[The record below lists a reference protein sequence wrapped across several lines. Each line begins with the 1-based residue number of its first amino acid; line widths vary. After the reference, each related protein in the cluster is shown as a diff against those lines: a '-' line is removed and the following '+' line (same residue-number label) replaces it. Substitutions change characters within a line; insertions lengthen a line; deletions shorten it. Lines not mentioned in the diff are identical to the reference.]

1 MKKCPICGK
10 DVPPRYGA
18 RESVY
23 CSRACLK
30 AHYDAAWETITCPV
44 CGKEFRAK
52 KLFRRKHCSYPC
64 ANAAQKGRKI
74 TSEAF
79 QEACKHR
86 GVPGPRKHPRTGKF
100 ETNCHA
106 KIWLLESPDGEK
118 VTARNLKLYMID
130 RYGEEKGKKVYKLL
144 VCAAQ
149 RFRKCGH
156 GSGAG
161 WRVLAAPASRRNK
174 KGQPRRT
181 ALFKGMSVSARADL
195 VIVLIHSPG
204 G

>member
-10 DVPPRYGA
+10 DVRPRYGG

-64 ANAAQKGRKI
+64 AHAGQKGRKI

-79 QEACKHR
+79 REACQHR

-130 RYGEEKGKKVYKLL
+130 RYGEEEGKRVYGLL
-144 VCAAQ
+144 TCAAA

-161 WRVLAAPASRRNK
+161 WRVLAVPALPEK
-174 KGQPRRT
+174 
-181 ALFKGMSVSARADL
+181 
-195 VIVLIHSPG
+195 
-204 G
+204 

>member
-30 AHYDAAWETITCPV
+30 QSYAAAWVDAPCPV
-44 CGKEFRAK
+44 CGKVFRY
-52 KLFRRKHCSYPC
+52 RKVQHQKFCSPAC
-64 ANAAQKGRKI
+64 ANAGQKGRKI

-79 QEACKHR
+79 LEACRHR
-86 GVPGPRKHPRTGKF
+86 GIPGPRKHPRTGKF

-106 KIWLLESPDGEK
+106 KIWLLESPDGEE

-130 RYGEEKGKKVYKLL
+130 RYGEEEGKRVYGLL
-144 VCAAQ
+144 TCAAV

-161 WRVLAAPASRRNK
+161 WRVLAVPA
-174 KGQPRRT
+174 
-181 ALFKGMSVSARADL
+181 L
-195 VIVLIHSPG
+195 PG
-204 G
+204 E

>member
-1 MKKCPICGK
+1 MGLPVSAGPVQCAAPQSMKKCPICGK

-79 QEACKHR
+79 QEACQHR

-106 KIWLLESPDGEK
+106 KIWCLESPDGEK
-118 VTARNLKLYMID
+118 VTARNLKVYMID
-130 RYGEEKGKKVYKLL
+130 RYGEEEGKRVYGLL
-144 VCAAQ
+144 TCAAV
-149 RFRKCGH
+149 RFRKSGH

-161 WRVLAAPASRRNK
+161 WRVLAVPA
-174 KGQPRRT
+174 
-181 ALFKGMSVSARADL
+181 L
-195 VIVLIHSPG
+195 PG
-204 G
+204 E